1 MSNPGTIPAT
11 LTSLVITAAGSAN
24 DQTGI
29 SSVQVYVD
37 TNGNGVVDAGE
48 SLLGSGAYN
57 ADNGTATIT
66 INNVVPAGTNENLLV
81 VDNFSSSAGNGTYQ
95 AMINAGG
102 ISGTSANGNVNITG
116 LPVMGA
122 VVSVLHPT
130 PVPTDTPTTTSTPTP
145 TPTAS
150 FTPTPPILAVVL
162 GSNKPT
168 DSTQQPGATNIAV
181 LQIQVTNSSAVP
193 ATLTNLVLTASGSGN
208 DNTGITSVLVYVDA
222 NGNGVLDTGDTLLGS
237 PVSYSADNGTITYA
251 LNTTVP
257 AGTSVDYL
265 VMDNFTSTASDG
277 TYQASIKA
285 GAISGTSANG
295 NIQFTGLPVSGA
307 VVTIAHLIPTPTA
320 TPTPTFTATP
330 VPSLTPTATFT
341 VTATHRPS
349 TGTVV
354 VYPNPADGTQPV
366 SIYIPGRTGT
376 SDITVQIFTV
386 AFRLVQQQLFQKVPA
401 GVDVSFELKDR
412 WGHSL
417 ASGLY
422 YVVMTIDGK
431 RTILKLLIIR

>member
-1 MSNPGTIPAT
+1 MGVLQVQVNNPGTIPAT

-37 TNGNGVVDAGE
+37 TNGNGVVDTGD

-102 ISGTSANGNVNITG
+102 ISGTSANGNVQFTG

-122 VVSVLHPT
+122 VVTVVHPT

-145 TPTAS
+145 TQTTS
-150 FTPTPPILAVVL
+150 FTPTPPILTVAL
-162 GSNKPT
+162 GSNGPSN
-168 DSTQQPGATNIAV
+168 STQQPGASNIAV

-208 DNTGITSVLVYVDA
+208 DNTGISSVLVYVDG
-222 NGNGVLDTGDTLLGS
+222 NGNGALDTGDTLLGS

-251 LNTTVP
+251 LNDTVP

-265 VMDNFTSTASDG
+265 VIDDFTSTAPNG
-277 TYQASIKA
+277 TYQASINA
-285 GAISGTSANG
+285 GGISGTSANG
-295 NIQFTGLPVSGA
+295 NVQFTGLPVSGA
-307 VVTIAHLIPTPTA
+307 VVTITRLIPTPTA
-320 TPTPTFTATP
+320 TLTPTFTATP

-376 SDITVQIFTV
+376 SDITVQIFTM
-386 AFRLVQQQLFQKVPA
+386 AFRM
-401 GVDVSFELKDR
+401 VSSRCFSRFRLGSTSD
-412 WGHSL
+412 
-417 ASGLY
+417 
-422 YVVMTIDGK
+422 
-431 RTILKLLIIR
+431 